1 MSSRCYCTVLR
12 TVTRRVAGVYDRA
25 LAPLGINIAQYSLMR
40 NIERNAPLTL
50 TQLARLTELDRSTI
64 GRNVRVLQRMG
75 LVELGRGDDQREAM
89 VELSERGQALL
100 NEAGPLWDG
109 IQSQMEQE
117 LGPTT
122 LALLEAVAAN

>member
-1 MSSRCYCTVLR
+1 M
-12 TVTRRVAGVYDRA
+12 TRRVAGIYDRA

-122 LALLEAVAAN
+122 LALLEAVAAS

>member
-1 MSSRCYCTVLR
+1 MPSRCYCTVLR